1 MKLPLRRN
9 PVEPTLAAAVLPM
22 APTAAAVGEASLQA
36 LAGAAVLLGTLV
48 GVLVFTAAFT
58 LVERKTMAL
67 LQRREGPDRVGFE
80 GLGQPFADGLKVV
93 RKETAVPKD
102 SPAHRLFFLAPV
114 LSLWISLSLWA
125 LMPWG
130 PAGALCNSEVGLLVV
145 LGLGSLGSYGVIYA
159 GWASNNKYALMGAL
173 RAVAQF
179 ISYEIVFAVALL
191 PLVGAAGSTSLV
203 TLVLHQELH
212 GWFAYLVPLW
222 ALTFVLLLA
231 EANRTPFDLPEA
243 EAELVSGFNVEYSAL
258 LFAFFFLAEYGS
270 MGFFSALFASLF
282 FGGWSSAPL
291 GRGVHSRGG
300 TCGGLETLVLSWRAS
315 PLVSGSRAISADEAA
330 TLSRILERRSAR
342 SSAAT
347 LEVITEAGIS
357 FGGYIGYVLLPLLV
371 LVLKTQLVCG
381 AFVLARAALPRK
393 RFDQLIALCWKLLF
407 PLGFALALSALGVLY
422 GMVLTQ
428 LWLDSF
434 APGELVAK
442 PTALRVV
449 KLQPASDTPSE
460 GQDYC
465 DLYFGNELYGT
476 FEGNLEAMV
485 EKWLGRARFEVR
497 MTPKQMAQCMM
508 MHLDWELKLAVREGK
523 LTAAQFVAGL
533 EQGMG
538 GDDIPEEAAREAE
551 IEASTA
557 AKSSLK
563 STV

>member
-1 MKLPLRRN
+1 MKFWFHRN
-9 PVEPTLAAAVLPM
+9 SVGPALAAAALPM
-22 APTAAAVGEASLQA
+22 APTAAVGEVPLRA
-36 LAGAAVLLGTLV
+36 LASAALLLGTLV

-67 LQRREGPDRVGFE
+67 LQRREGPDRVGLE

-102 SPAHRLFFLAPV
+102 SPAHRLFFLSPV

-125 LMPWG
+125 LLPWG
-130 PAGALCNSEVGLLVV
+130 PAGALCNSEVGLLLV

-203 TLVLHQELH
+203 ALVLHQELH

-291 GRGVHSRGG
+291 GRGIHAREGYFGV
-300 TCGGLETLVLSWRAS
+300 LE
-315 PLVSGSRAISADEAA
+315 PLVIYRKVNPLQLRRHPRIMCYTEKLVFGKLLLRSAI
-330 TLSRILERRSAR
+330 RRSV
-342 SSAAT
+342 ST
-347 LEVITEAGIS
+347 VEALSTGGIGVS
-357 FGGYIGYVLLPLLV
+357 FGGYAQCVLVPLLV
-371 LVLKTQLVCG
+371 LALKTQLVCG

-393 RFDQLIALCWKLLF
+393 RFDQLIQLCWKLLF
-407 PLGFALALSALGVLY
+407 PLAFALALCALGILY
-422 GMVLTQ
+422 GMVLVH
-428 LWLDSF
+428 LWFDANTVGVTVATPAALELTAPSSF
-434 APGELVAK
+434 
-442 PTALRVV
+442 V
-449 KLQPASDTPSE
+449 KSAIERENAT
-460 GQDYC
+460 C
-465 DLYFGNELYGT
+465 DPEFGGTLYGVYG
-476 FEGNLEAMV
+476 GNLEAMADAWIA
-485 EKWLGRARFEVR
+485 KSNFE
-497 MTPKQMAQCMM
+497 TNLTGKQ
-508 MHLDWELKLAVREGK
+508 LTDFIILSLRWEAELCVREGD
-523 LTAAQFVAGL
+523 LTLEEFVDRLNPDLPDAPL
-533 EQGMG
+533 
-538 GDDIPEEAAREAE
+538 P
-551 IEASTA
+551 
-557 AKSSLK
+557 
-563 STV
+563 